1 MDNTNYYEY
10 LENISKLLSEKK
22 ISEELAKEMLKSF
35 NGLIQSNK
43 EIEIN
48 HDNNV
53 KEIEIN
59 HDNNVKEIEIVR
71 SNNQKEMEITC
82 SNNQKEMLQIRC
94 TVNGMKVTSMERA
107 IKIADSVVVSCN
119 TINGFDS
126 PKPIEEQPISY

>member
-35 NGLIQSNK
+35 NGLIQSN
-43 EIEIN
+43 
-48 HDNNV
+48 

>member
-10 LENISKLLSEKK
+10 LENVSKLLSEKK

-35 NGLIQSNK
+35 NGLIQSN
-43 EIEIN
+43 
-48 HDNNV
+48 

-107 IKIADSVVVSCN
+107 IKIADAVVVSCN

>member
-1 MDNTNYYEY
+1 MDNTNYCEY
-10 LENISKLLSEKK
+10 LESISKLLSEKK

-53 KEIEIN
+53 KEIEI
-59 HDNNVKEIEIVR
+59 VR

-94 TVNGMKVTSMERA
+94 TANGMKVTSMERA
-107 IKIADSVVVSCN
+107 IKIADAVVVSCN

>member
-1 MDNTNYYEY
+1 MDNTNYCEY
-10 LENISKLLSEKK
+10 LENVSKLLSEKK

-35 NGLIQSNK
+35 NGLIQSN
-43 EIEIN
+43 
-48 HDNNV
+48 

-107 IKIADSVVVSCN
+107 IKIADAVVVSCN
-119 TINGFDS
+119 TINVFDS
-126 PKPIEEQPISY
+126 SKPIEEQPISY

>member
-1 MDNTNYYEY
+1 MDNTNYCEY
-10 LENISKLLSEKK
+10 LENVSKLLSEKK

-35 NGLIQSNK
+35 NGLIQS
-43 EIEIN
+43 I
-48 HDNNV
+48 

-94 TVNGMKVTSMERA
+94 TDNGMKVTSMERA
-107 IKIADSVVVSCN
+107 IKIADAVVVSCN